1 MKRITLTSLLI
12 ASMLALSTTGCKSIF
27 EDDEYSGAKVAE
39 DDPDD
44 GKAPVPENPDDYI
57 LDGSKVA
64 YIHCKNKSFTVE
76 GDTSLVDIKA
86 TGVKIELKKTGT
98 FYIDGTL
105 DDGQIQVDADTAD
118 VVKVVFNGATLS
130 CSTEAAFR
138 VKDCSKT
145 IVTIADDTQNTIND
159 GKNNSDSAAIYSKR
173 YLAFNGGEQGTGT
186 LTVNATCDDGI
197 VTTKQL
203 VVNSGK
209 LVVNSTDDGIRGKQS
224 IVIHNGDFTITAGG
238 DGIKSSS
245 SKEGYGYVNIENGKF
260 DINAHADG
268 IQAEST
274 LNIKD
279 GVFVIKN
286 PKKCISAIG
295 DITIDGGDF
304 TLTPTVTI
312 KTDDDEN
319 KNGGGFGG
327 FNPNNEPDGDGHGI
341 TIKKNDDDI
350 RVGNITINGGKIN
363 IPDCYEGIQGV
374 VINVNGGEI
383 WIISQDDAFN
393 ATNGTEQ
400 MGNGWVRPGQQTV
413 TGATP
418 ALNFNGGFV
427 YVQTTGDG
435 IDSNGELNI
444 TGGVVLVSQSGGG
457 NEPVDAGDGYEPK
470 ITGGVLVAVGS
481 ADMASAPSATQ
492 TAFFTSATG
501 SANKILAVNASD
513 GTNIL
518 AWKVP
523 QAYQVMTVS
532 APTMGTDTY
541 SVYTDVT
548 VSGDE
553 YVSGSGFYYPA
564 KTATGTA
571 TTTIETTKG
580 QCTST
585 VSGGFGPG
593 GGGMGPGG
601 GW

>member
-1 MKRITLTSLLI
+1 MKRITLTALLF
-12 ASMLALSTTGCKSIF
+12 ASMLALPTTGCKSIF
-27 EDDEYSGAKVAE
+27 EDNEYSGAKVAT
-39 DDPDD
+39 DDQDD
-44 GKAPVPENPDDYI
+44 GGNVDVPENPDDYT
-57 LDGSKVA
+57 LSTDTSKIA
-64 YIHCKNKSFTVE
+64 YIHCKNTSFAVD
-76 GDTSLVDIKA
+76 GNASLVDIKT
-86 TGVKIELKKTGT
+86 TGVKIELKKPGT

-203 VVNSGK
+203 VVNGGK

-312 KTDDDEN
+312 DRSS
-319 KNGGGFGG
+319 NGGGFG
-327 FNPNNEPDGDGHGI
+327 PNEPDGDGHGI

-418 ALNFNGGFV
+418 ALIFNGGFT

-444 TGGVVLVSQSGGG
+444 TGGVVLVSQNGQA
-457 NEPVDAGDGYEPK
+457 NEPIDAGDGYEPK
-470 ITGGVLVAVGS
+470 ITGGVVVAVGS
-481 ADMASAPSATQ
+481 QGMASAPSATQ

-501 SANKILAVNASD
+501 SANKVLAVNASD

-518 AWKVP
+518 AWKAP

-541 SVYTDVT
+541 KIITDASVT
-548 VSGDE
+548 GDE

-571 TTTIETTKG
+571 ATTISTTNG

-585 VSGGFGPG
+585 GNSGGGFGPG
-593 GGGMGPGG
+593 GGGFLGG
-601 GW
+601 R